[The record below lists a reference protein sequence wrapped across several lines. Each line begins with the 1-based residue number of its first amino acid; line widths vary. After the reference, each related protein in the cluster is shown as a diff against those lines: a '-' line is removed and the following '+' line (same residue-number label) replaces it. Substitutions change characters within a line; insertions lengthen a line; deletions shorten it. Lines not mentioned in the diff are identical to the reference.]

1 MTLGKCTRIF
11 SAEPESW
18 LTTGIPSGIYQKCF
32 NCWQLSGKN
41 PVFTSPLD
49 FCRIQWAFFIHP
61 LTKKEETSM
70 SFEAFNLHSTITAGV
85 KALGYTSPTPIQR
98 EAIPA
103 VMSGRDVM
111 GLAQTGTGKTAA
123 FGLPILHRLLP
134 GPKGRVRALI
144 LGPTRELTEQ
154 THMAFGGMGRSTR
167 LRSAAI
173 YGGVGMQP
181 QLDALRRGVDIVAAC
196 PGRLLDHLRRKT
208 IDLSRVEVL
217 VLDEADQM
225 FDMGFLPEIR
235 KIVKQLP
242 RSRQNL
248 LFSATMPPDIKSLA
262 DEILRDPLRVQ
273 IGRTAPAA
281 SVAHTFYPVATRAK
295 DALLRKI
302 LDSTTTRAVLVFTRT
317 KRRSKN
323 LARLLEESGYE
334 AAALHGDL
342 SQNNRRKAMEGFR
355 SGQYKIL
362 VATDVAARGI
372 DVSGISHVINYD
384 IPDTVDAYTH
394 RIGRTGRAS
403 ETGDAFTFVCQED
416 QGLLRAITR
425 LLGNQDKYR
434 MMERFG
440 GPDSIQEPAQ
450 ARMRV
455 PARRHPAPRS
465 FSAKPRPRGARC
477 GSCSA

>member
-1 MTLGKCTRIF
+1 
-11 SAEPESW
+11 
-18 LTTGIPSGIYQKCF
+18 
-32 NCWQLSGKN
+32 
-41 PVFTSPLD
+41 
-49 FCRIQWAFFIHP
+49 
-61 LTKKEETSM
+61 M
-70 SFEAFNLHSTITAGV
+70 SFETFNLHSTITAGV
-85 KALGYTSPTPIQR
+85 KALGYTQPTPIQR
-98 EAIPA
+98 EAIPP
-103 VMSGRDVM
+103 VMEGRDVM

-123 FGLPILHRLLP
+123 FGLPILHRLLA
-134 GPKGRVRALI
+134 GPQGKVRALI

-154 THMAFGGMGRSTR
+154 THKAVGQMGRSTR

-235 KIVKQLP
+235 KIVKHLP
-242 RSRQNL
+242 RTRQNL
-248 LFSATMPPDIKSLA
+248 LFSATMPHDIKSLA
-262 DEILRDPLRVQ
+262 DEILRDPVRVQ
-273 IGRTAPAA
+273 IGHAAPVE
-281 SVAHTFYPVATRAK
+281 SVAHTFYPVATSSK

-302 LDSTTTRAVLVFTRT
+302 LDTTPTSAVLVFTRT

-323 LARLLEESGYE
+323 LARVLEESGYE
-334 AAALHGDL
+334 AAALHGNL
-342 SQNNRRKAMEGFR
+342 SQSNRRKAMDGFR
-355 SGQYKIL
+355 SGRYKIL

-372 DVSGISHVINYD
+372 DVRGISHVINYD

-394 RIGRTGRAS
+394 RIGRTGRACD
-403 ETGDAFTFVCQED
+403 TGDAFTFVCQED

-434 MMERFG
+434 VMERFG
-440 GPDSIQEPAQ
+440 GADPRQ
-450 ARMRV
+450 AGVHARV
-455 PARRHPAPRS
+455 GVAARRHPATRT
-465 FSAKPRPRGARC
+465 FSAKPRTWSASRRPR
-477 GSCSA
+477 SA